1 MLLHCNT
8 LIVLGWHFHVSTPPP
23 PRSRHSRASSMYG
36 APSATPRPGTS
47 DSSDRGSSWPLQQGG
62 GSQTVGATPNQQLPS
77 IRDTEEEAEENTT
90 ATEGTLGEEGGPS
103 KAPQPKVGWSI
114 VKRHLTTL
122 NESHTHYL
130 NSVPESRRPAIE
142 ALLVRH
148 QSRRARS
155 MSETLNKHKA
165 T

>member
-1 MLLHCNT
+1 M
-8 LIVLGWHFHVSTPPP
+8 
-23 PRSRHSRASSMYG
+23 
-36 APSATPRPGTS
+36 
-47 DSSDRGSSWPLQQGG
+47 
-62 GSQTVGATPNQQLPS
+62 GATPGPPHQQLPS
-77 IRDTEEEAEENTT
+77 IRDTEDEAEENIT
-90 ATEGTLGEEGGPS
+90 ATEGTLGEEAGPKDTGGPS
-103 KAPQPKVGWSI
+103 KGPQPKVGWSI